1 MAKIAT
7 RKILD
12 AAGDSPGHIF
22 NLGHGFAPS
31 ARIECVETVL
41 REITGGK

>member
-1 MAKIAT
+1 MARAAT
-7 RKILD
+7 RQVLD
-12 AAGDSPGHIF
+12 EAGNKPGHIF

-41 REITGGK
+41 REIVGE

>member
-1 MAKIAT
+1 MAKLAT
-7 RKILD
+7 KEVLN
-12 AAGDSPGHIF
+12 AAGSQPGHIF

-41 REITGGK
+41 REIVGE

>member
-1 MAKIAT
+1 MAKSAT
-7 RKILD
+7 RQVLQ
-12 AAGDSPGHIF
+12 AAGSKPGHIF

-41 REITGGK
+41 REIVGE